1 MPPERRNTRALWRGV
16 WVEHKAT
23 VPEISAMHLYSMA
36 ARTGKPFACPGSSGR
51 TNLPLPWSGRSASWA
66 WQGASADCRTTV
78 SLEQMC
84 LTGRSLW
91 TEMARAT
98 LLTQSSVATECDR
111 RLCLVLGMSSL
122 SSTLCG
128 CGAFVDIGEECTLT
142 GILKQGTRVG
152 DG

>member
-1 MPPERRNTRALWRGV
+1 
-16 WVEHKAT
+16 
-23 VPEISAMHLYSMA
+23 
-36 ARTGKPFACPGSSGR
+36 
-51 TNLPLPWSGRSASWA
+51 
-66 WQGASADCRTTV
+66 
-78 SLEQMC
+78 
-84 LTGRSLW
+84 
-91 TEMARAT
+91 MARAT

-111 RLCLVLGMSSL
+111 RLCQVLGMSSL